1 MKKLLLF
8 LICACLI
15 STLFGFACFA
25 ETETPETVTDEVAS
39 DEVAL
44 DETDEVEPDETEPD
58 IFSRLYEFF
67 VENKE
72 MILTTVSSVVL
83 LVFNALTRNK
93 ANKISL
99 DQENTIGGV
108 NQLIEAYDTL
118 LKAFE
123 NIKGNIADIRGEVA
137 SALNNIAKIVE
148 DLKQTDSDL
157 ADDLNKASTVIEG
170 MLEQEM
176 LQNNALMDVL
186 SSVYTNSTL
195 PKSVKDLV
203 ALKRNENIRINEKA
217 QTIVHPKT
225 EGGASDV

>member
-25 ETETPETVTDEVAS
+25 ETETPEADEVVTPEA
-39 DEVAL
+39 
-44 DETDEVEPDETEPD
+44 DEVETNETEPD

-108 NQLIEAYDTL
+108 NQLIEAYETL

-123 NIKGNIADIRGEVA
+123 NIRGNIADIRGEVGA
-137 SALNNIAKIVE
+137 ALTNIAKIVE
-148 DLKQTDSDL
+148 DLKQTDSGL
-157 ADDLNKASTVIEG
+157 ADGLSEASTMIQG
-170 MLEQEM
+170 LLEQEM
-176 LQNNALMDVL
+176 AQNNALMDVL
-186 SSVYTNSTL
+186 SSVYANAKL
-195 PKSVKDLV
+195 PQGVKDYV
-203 ALKRNENIRINEKA
+203 ALKRNENIKINEAAKE
-217 QTIVHPKT
+217 IVHPNKA
-225 EGGASDV
+225 GGTSDV

>member
-8 LICACLI
+8 FICTCLI

-25 ETETPETVTDEVAS
+25 ETETPETVTDEVVTPEA
-39 DEVAL
+39 DEAG
-44 DETDEVEPDETEPD
+44 PDETEPD

-108 NQLIEAYDTL
+108 NQLIEAYETL

-123 NIKGNIADIRGEVA
+123 NIKGNITDIRSEVA
-137 SALNNIAKIVE
+137 TALNNIAKIVE
-148 DLKQTDSDL
+148 DLKETDSTL
-157 ADDLNKASTVIEG
+157 ADDLNKASAVIEG

-217 QTIVHPKT
+217 QTIVRPKT

>member
-25 ETETPETVTDEVAS
+25 DAETPETVTDEV
-39 DEVAL
+39 VPP
-44 DETDEVEPDETEPD
+44 ETDEVEPGETEPD

-108 NQLIEAYDTL
+108 NQLIEAYETL

-137 SALNNIAKIVE
+137 TALNNIAKIVE
-148 DLKQTDSDL
+148 DLKETDSTL

-186 SSVYTNSTL
+186 SSVYANSTL
-195 PKSVKDLV
+195 PRSVKELV
-203 ALKRNENIRINEKA
+203 VLKRNENIRINETA
-217 QTIVHPKT
+217 QNIVHPKVT
-225 EGGASDV
+225 EGGANDV